1 MAEKSKRSSKSFPV
15 QVLLTDAPGDDR
27 LDALQ
32 AHLFDR
38 NGTLAASTKLKVSR
52 KGDTLVAEG
61 TIDAAAEQLQSARLV
76 IAPQVPAEPDAPAPR
91 REVLERQ
98 LGAYTA
104 PLQLSLADPR
114 ITLRIPRPY
123 WERWPRLCLCW
134 IRGRLVKRVQ
144 LPGGSVLDVPICH
157 ARVTICEVDRWSI
170 LIERLP
176 YRDLLRLRDELL
188 EAVRIPIPFPEPD
201 PEPFFS
207 PVPGMG
213 PGPLQALAVDL
224 PAMPLAGPAFARS
237 LASNGAAFE
246 AAQLLRTG
254 NAVALRAELVA
265 HFELLRPYLCL
276 LPWIEHLFV
285 YTRQCFGPVET
296 DEQGRFSYLYVHD
309 CRDTDQPDIYIS
321 AEQFIGGSWT
331 TIHAPPVRCH
341 TIWNYTC
348 GDEITVVVTDPRA
361 IPCVPDI
368 PTDPPP
374 GVDRW
379 VMPLA
384 VGATFIRGTAAMGP
398 SPAGW
403 VRPDGLTDYGGYV
416 GAPFGGVLGFRQ
428 QHALSIPNTGAGGQY
443 FYRWSYRR
451 GTSGGWTR
459 MLDPVSRTYV
469 RDLPGPAVQ
478 FPSVQLGPQPGELFR
493 FKTAI
498 FNPADWGVSTAGD
511 PPGTSYYWPVDNS
524 IGDIYAARWT
534 SPGTASAATAP
545 GLADSYQVK
554 LEVFDSLGNP
564 VAPGAATFQFVVPL
578 SFDGTTLDT
587 RVALPS
593 ELDGGGF
600 VFTLV
605 VDNSRCGA
613 AIQPPELSTGVEVD
627 DCGFLRY
634 APGSSL
640 TLAFDATHPN
650 QRATFGF
657 GVVRGALPVAVASA
671 GGEVA
676 APIAGSYT
684 GDGAGHFSNAF
695 AVATLLG
702 PLPGHPGTCANA
714 AFAGSL
720 HVYAKATDGNSRIS
734 GYDAGALRAWALAQ
748 P

>member
-1 MAEKSKRSSKSFPV
+1 MAERTKPSKSYPV
-15 QVLLTDAPGDDR
+15 KVLLTDAPSDDR

-38 NGTLAASTKLKVSR
+38 NGALAASTKLKVSR
-52 KGDTLVAEG
+52 KGDTLIAEG
-61 TIDAAAEQLQSARLV
+61 SIDAAPGQLQSARLV
-76 IAPQVPAEPDAPAPR
+76 VAPEVPAESGSSVLR

-98 LGAYTA
+98 LGAYTEA
-104 PLQLSLADPR
+104 LRLDRADPR

-123 WERWPRLCLCW
+123 WERWPHLCLCW

-170 LIERLP
+170 IIDRLP

-201 PEPFFS
+201 PEPFPS
-207 PVPGMG
+207 PVPGPG
-213 PGPLQALAVDL
+213 PGPLAADMPALPL
-224 PAMPLAGPAFARS
+224 PNPTFARS
-237 LASNGAAFE
+237 LQSSGSAFE
-246 AAQLLRTG
+246 AVRQLSTG
-254 NAVALRAELVA
+254 NALTLRAELVSR
-265 HFELLRPYLCL
+265 FELLRPYLCL
-276 LPWIEHLFV
+276 LPWIERWFV

-309 CRDTDQPDIYIS
+309 CGEVDQPDIYIS

-331 TIHAPPVRCH
+331 TIHAPPVRCR

-361 IPCVPDI
+361 QPCIPDI
-368 PTDPPP
+368 PTDTPP

-384 VGATFIRGTAAMGP
+384 VGATFIRGTAAVGP

-403 VRPDGLTDYGGYV
+403 VRPDGLTDHGGYV
-416 GAPFGGVLGFRQ
+416 DAPFGSVLGFRQ
-428 QHALSIPNTGAGGQY
+428 QHSLNIPNVGAGGQY

-451 GTSGGWTR
+451 GSSGGWTR
-459 MLDPVSRTYV
+459 MLDPVNRTYV

-478 FPSVQLGPQPGELFR
+478 FPSVQLGPQPGEYFR
-493 FKTAI
+493 FKTAV
-498 FNPADWGVSTAGD
+498 FDPVDWGVSTAGD
-511 PPGTSYYWPVDNS
+511 PAGTSYYWPVDNS

-534 SPGTASAATAP
+534 TPGTTNAAAAP
-545 GLADSYQVK
+545 GLADNYQVK
-554 LEVFDSLGNP
+554 LEVFDKAGNL
-564 VAPGAATFQFVVPL
+564 VAPGAGTFQFVVPQ

-600 VFTLV
+600 VFTLI

-613 AIQPPELSTGVEVD
+613 TIQPPTLSTGVGVD

-634 APGSSL
+634 TLGSSL

-650 QRATFGF
+650 QRATFGLS
-657 GVVRGALPVAVASA
+657 VVRGALPVSAASA
-671 GGEVA
+671 SGEVA
-676 APIAGSYT
+676 APLAGNYT

-695 AVATLLG
+695 AVSTLLG
-702 PLPGHPGTCANA
+702 PLLGHPDSCDNA

-720 HVYAKATDGNSRIS
+720 HVYAKATDGNSRITS
-734 GYDAGALRAWALAQ
+734 YDAGALRAWALAQ